1 MARKLARIVWFRVAR
16 AESYVDDGQQC
27 YEEEQRQR
35 SVIVLKRRA
44 AAQGLQLNV
53 VGSGA

>member
-16 AESYVDDGQQC
+16 AKSYVDDGQQC
-27 YEEEQRQR
+27 YKEEQRQR

-53 VGSGA
+53 VGVGA

>member
-27 YEEEQRQR
+27 YEEDQRQR

-53 VGSGA
+53 VGAGA